1 MSDWKER
8 LGVVYSTNRDYQ
20 YQTSEEEQPETLS
33 PEKQDLRVWLD
44 KKHRAGKVAT
54 LIKGFVGS
62 DDDLSDLARMLKNK
76 CGVGG
81 SSKDGEIQQITLHSK
96 VKLCDVSPTA
106 EKFGAEAKLQ
116 VGDRVHGLTD
126 LRKQIRVL
134 FVVDRPVDVPMYWN
148 VVRNYNSTAKH
159 IAKASNGFTIS
170 VRIFKRFREMF
181 CYQ

>member
-20 YQTSEEEQPETLS
+20 YQTTEEEQPETLS

-81 SSKDGEIQQITLHSK
+81 SSKDGEILIQ
-96 VKLCDVSPTA
+96 
-106 EKFGAEAKLQ
+106 
-116 VGDRVHGLTD
+116 GDHRE
-126 LRKQIRVL
+126 R
-134 FVVDRPVDVPMYWN
+134 VVD
-148 VVRNYNSTAKH
+148 
-159 IAKASNGFTIS
+159 ILIKAGY
-170 VRIFKRFREMF
+170 RCKKAGG
-181 CYQ
+181 